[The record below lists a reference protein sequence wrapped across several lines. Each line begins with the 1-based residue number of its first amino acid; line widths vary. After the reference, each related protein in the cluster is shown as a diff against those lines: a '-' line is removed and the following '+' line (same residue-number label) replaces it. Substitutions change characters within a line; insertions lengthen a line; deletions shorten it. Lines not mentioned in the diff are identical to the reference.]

1 MKIHTLTQGSAEWL
15 AYRAQHFNA
24 SDAPAMLGIS
34 PYKTRNEL
42 LAELHTGLS
51 AEVDAATQRRFD
63 DGHRFEALARS
74 LAEEIIGDDLYT
86 VVGSEGVLSASF
98 DGLTLD
104 RTQGFEHKTM
114 NAELYGEGAPW
125 GDDFEIPLHYR
136 VQMEQQLLVA
146 GAERVL
152 FMASRW
158 DANDTLDVEQHRWY
172 TSDPELRAKIVSGWD
187 QFAKDLA
194 AYAPVQIVEKPKGA
208 AIMALPALNVL
219 VTGDV
224 VSSNLPA
231 FKAAAD
237 DFISSISEAL
247 ETDQD
252 FANAKETVKFCDKAE
267 KELERTKAAVLA
279 QTASIDEVIR
289 TVDYIQAQMRDK
301 RLKLDK
307 LVTKREGEIKAEK
320 ITAAKAAYAQ
330 HVTELEATTF
340 PAKLRTPAPDF
351 VAAAKNKRTLA
362 SLQEAMDTA
371 LANGKIAATTEAGE
385 LVTKLEAF
393 KVDAA
398 GYEFLF
404 YDLADVAHKAADDFK
419 LLVQTRVANHQ
430 ADEAAKKLKEVAAV
444 AAPVIEAPAVEAP
457 AMPMSAD
464 IGIVQSPMGVPSNVV
479 PMYSQMR
486 QDLNAHLDTLAD
498 DELER
503 VLHFCQSR
511 YPLQAKA
518 A

>member
-1 MKIHTLTQGSAEWL
+1 MKIHTLTQGSPEWL

-24 SDAPAMLGIS
+24 SDAPAMLGVS
-34 PYKTRNEL
+34 PYKTRNQL
-42 LAELHTGLS
+42 LAELHTGLP
-51 AEVDAATQRRFD
+51 ADVDAATQRRFD
-63 DGHRFEALARS
+63 DGHRFEDLARP
-74 LAEEIIGDDLYT
+74 LAEEIIGDDLYPL
-86 VVGSEGVLSASF
+86 VGSEGVLSASF

-104 RTQGFEHKTM
+104 RTKGFEHKTM

-125 GDDFEIPLHYR
+125 GDDFVIPLHYR
-136 VQMEQQLLVA
+136 IQMEQQLLVS
-146 GAERVL
+146 GAERIL

-158 DANDTLDVEQHRWY
+158 DVNDTLDVEQHRWY
-172 TSDPELRAKIVSGWD
+172 ESDPELRAQIVAGWE
-187 QFAKDLA
+187 QFGKDLA
-194 AYAPVQIVEKPKGA
+194 AYAPVEIVEKPKGA

-224 VSSNLPA
+224 VASNLPA

-237 DFISSISEAL
+237 EFISGISEKL

-320 ITAAKAAYAQ
+320 ITAAKTAYTE
-330 HVTELEATTF
+330 HVADLEKTTF
-340 PAKLRTPAPDF
+340 PAKLRTAAPDF
-351 VAAAKNKRTLA
+351 VGAAKNKRTLA
-362 SLQEAMDTA
+362 SLQEALDTA
-371 LANGKIAATTEAGE
+371 LANGKIAANTEAAE
-385 LVTKLEAF
+385 LVSKLEAF
-393 KVDAA
+393 KVEAE

-404 YDLADVAHKAADDFK
+404 ADLADIVHKAADDFK
-419 LLVQTRVANHQ
+419 LLVQTRVKDHKAQ
-430 ADEAAKKLKEVAAV
+430 EAAAALKALEVAPVVQGLSAV
-444 AAPVIEAPAVEAP
+444 VPIVEA
-457 AMPMSAD
+457 
-464 IGIVQSPMGVPSNVV
+464 SNGFDQWEVV
-479 PMYSQMR
+479 DNRPGSEVRKYSQIR

-498 DELER
+498 EELER
-503 VLHFCQSR
+503 VLRFCQSR

>member
-1 MKIHTLTQGSAEWL
+1 MKIHTLTQGSPEWL

-34 PYKTRNEL
+34 PYKTRNQL
-42 LAELHTGLS
+42 LAELHTGMS
-51 AEVDAATQRRFD
+51 AEVDPATQRRFD
-63 DGHRFEALARS
+63 DGHRFEALART
-74 LAEEIIGDDLYT
+74 LAEEIIGDDLYA
-86 VVGSEGVLSASF
+86 VVGSEGVLSASY
-98 DGLTLD
+98 DGLTLS
-104 RTQGFEHKTM
+104 RVIGFEHKTM
-114 NAELYGEGAPW
+114 NAELYGDGGPW

-136 VQMEQQLLVA
+136 AQMEQQLLVS
-146 GAERVL
+146 GAERIL

-158 DANDTLDVEQHRWY
+158 DANDTLDVEQHCWY
-172 TSDPELRAKIVSGWD
+172 TSDAPLRAKIVSGWE
-187 QFAKDLA
+187 QFGKDLA
-194 AYAPVQIVEKPKGA
+194 AYAPVEIVEKPKGT

-231 FKAAAD
+231 FRAAAD
-237 DFISSISEAL
+237 EFISSISEKL

-301 RLKLDK
+301 RLALDK
-307 LVTKREGEIKAEK
+307 MVTKRETEIKTEK
-320 ITAAKAAYAQ
+320 ITAAKTAYAD
-330 HVTELEATTF
+330 HVAALEKTTF
-340 PAKLRTPAPDF
+340 PAKLRTVAPDF
-351 VAAAKNKRTLA
+351 VGAAKNKRTLA
-362 SLQEAMDTA
+362 SLQEALDTA
-371 LANGKIAATTEAGE
+371 LANGKIATNTEAAD
-385 LVTKLEAF
+385 LVSKLEAF
-393 KVDAA
+393 KVEAA

-404 YDLADVAHKAADDFK
+404 ADLAEIVHKAADDFK
-419 LLVQTRVANHQ
+419 LLVQTRVAGRQ
-430 ADEAAKKLKEVAAV
+430 ADEAAEKLKELSANVQSTAVAEAQAASAPTLVSVVAASTPTLKV
-444 AAPVIEAPAVEAP
+444 MVL
-457 AMPMSAD
+457 
-464 IGIVQSPMGVPSNVV
+464 
-479 PMYSQMR
+479 SQMR

-503 VLHFCQSR
+503 VLRFCQSR
-511 YPLQAKA
+511 YPLEAKA